1 MEDLSLEVTLTNPL
15 DSTSK
20 LIEIDYV
27 TQEQAGMSAIMRD
40 VAWIEKNICT
50 IVGVALGL
58 ALLLIIVIQVTMIC
72 RHKRHG
78 CKSFRSEK
86 IEVKM

>member
-1 MEDLSLEVTLTNPL
+1 MTNPL

-50 IVGVALGL
+50 IEGTSKHTKRFK
-58 ALLLIIVIQVTMIC
+58 IDVTY
-72 RHKRHG
+72 
-78 CKSFRSEK
+78 
-86 IEVKM
+86 VN